1 MYETSENDFLNL
13 LIISISDLCYRS
25 NIPYRQQDTNL
36 PFCTTRYYV
45 QEKITTLDNPE
56 SPTNLSKRL
65 GSIGEPLGFLR
76 EVEIGPAEVE
86 GRDPAEPSLVTLLGF

>member
-1 MYETSENDFLNL
+1 M
-13 LIISISDLCYRS
+13 
-25 NIPYRQQDTNL
+25 
-36 PFCTTRYYV
+36 

-76 EVEIGPAEVE
+76 KVEIGPAEVE

>member
-1 MYETSENDFLNL
+1 M
-13 LIISISDLCYRS
+13 
-25 NIPYRQQDTNL
+25 
-36 PFCTTRYYV
+36 

-56 SPTNLSKRL
+56 NPTNLSKRL

-86 GRDPAEPSLVTLLGF
+86 GRDPAKPSLVTLLGF